1 MYAGRIVETGACRA
15 VIRACAHPY
24 TQGLLA
30 SRAGQAFERGGRL
43 QAIPGAPPDLSR
55 LMPGCAFAPRCAK
68 VRDACRSGLPDE
80 IPVGPGHVARCILLE
95 KAPLAR
101 LSTV

>member
-1 MYAGRIVETGACRA
+1 
-15 VIRACAHPY
+15 
-24 TQGLLA
+24 
-30 SRAGQAFERGGRL
+30 AGQAFERGGRL

-55 LMPGCAFAPRCAK
+55 LTPGCAFAPRCAK